1 MTEVG
6 QRPSNP
12 RVAPIAVLC
21 GHAQHET
28 PDRLHH
34 PGPRR
39 SLPRYLLAINFRC
52 QAGSVSGVTME
63 ATSGSTLVPS
73 FSAFSAGLWQVSA
86 GRGYQPR
93 WSHDGKELFYVEG
106 ETLTA
111 VEVTTSPAFATVAAT
126 PLFSD
131 P

>member
-1 MTEVG
+1 
-6 QRPSNP
+6 
-12 RVAPIAVLC
+12 
-21 GHAQHET
+21 
-28 PDRLHH
+28 
-34 PGPRR
+34 
-39 SLPRYLLAINFRC
+39 
-52 QAGSVSGVTME
+52 ME

-131 P
+131 PHLSVSDSTLVSYNVSADSRFVLVDAAGIEEDNRARST